1 MIDVEDI
8 KPGTVIEIPLNFKSH
23 NFSNLVPGSLVLIY
37 YVNKFLCSGID
48 MKRSKMMGMDIS
60 WDDLKQG
67 VIVDFIPEP
76 EPLFYHWVGEGRTTS
91 STDAVEIILKKQE
104 YRKKLGLL
112 IAEFYPEYTL

>member
-1 MIDVEDI
+1 MINVDDI
-8 KPGTVIEIPLNFKSH
+8 KPGTVIEIPSKFKSH

-48 MKRSKMMGMDIS
+48 MKRSRNTGMDIS

-76 EPLFYHWVGEGRTTS
+76 EPLFYHWVGEGRSTS
-91 STDAVEIILKKQE
+91 SSDTEEIIFKKQE
-104 YRKKLGLL
+104 YRRKLGLL
-112 IAEFYPEYTL
+112 ISEYYPEYTL